1 MPKTDPEFHSG
12 HRSRLK
18 QKLLDGKLTGY
29 ELLELL
35 LTYAI
40 PRRDVRPLAHSLV
53 KKFGSVYS
61 VLHASFDELI
71 SVSGI
76 GHGAATIIKLANEL
90 ISVSYKERAEAGTYL
105 ADDKFIRDYCRNLVA
120 GKPVE
125 EFHVLYL
132 GNDRRL
138 LFDEIHSHGTIN
150 QSAVYPREISRK
162 ALQLN
167 AISVI
172 LVHNHPVSENNFS
185 SEDTAITSIIEA
197 CLNSFSISLIDHFL
211 VTSNGIV
218 HSLRASPW
226 LNKSSFKSI

>member
-18 QKLLDGKLTGY
+18 QKLLDDKLAGY

-40 PRRDVRPLAHSLV
+40 PRRDVRPMARSLV
-53 KKFGSVYS
+53 EKFGSVYS
-61 VLHASFDELI
+61 VLRTPFDELI
-71 SVSGI
+71 SVPGV
-76 GHGAATIIKLANEL
+76 GQGVATIIKLANEL
-90 ISVSYKERAEAGTYL
+90 IDVSYKERAEAGTYL
-105 ADDKFIRDYCRNLVA
+105 IDDKFIRDYCRNLVA

-138 LFDEIHSHGTIN
+138 LFDEVHSRGTIDE
-150 QSAVYPREISRK
+150 SAVYPREISRK

-172 LVHNHPVSENNFS
+172 LVHNHPVSDNPFS
-185 SEDTAITSIIEA
+185 SADADITSLIES
-197 CLNSFSISLIDHFL
+197 CLNSFNISLIDHFL

-218 HSLRASPW
+218 HSLHASPW
-226 LNKSSFKSI
+226 LKKSTFKSV